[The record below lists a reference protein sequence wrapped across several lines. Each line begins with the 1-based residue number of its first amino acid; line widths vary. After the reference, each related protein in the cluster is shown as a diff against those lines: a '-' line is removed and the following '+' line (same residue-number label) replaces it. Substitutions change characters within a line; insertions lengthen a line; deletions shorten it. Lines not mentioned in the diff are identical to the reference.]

1 MVARPVS
8 ALVSRLSENQDQVEP
23 AFRLCFAF
31 LGSAQSEFA
40 VHSAPPPQ
48 RTSSSGSLIS
58 DRHQPRAHGLDM
70 VKSNKASG
78 ECAVGCVAADYQDA
92 EQIQSVAT
100 EGPEL
105 TMRRRAPSSGPS
117 ARDQVACMTQ
127 ASVKCR
133 KHQHDD
139 IRVGVACEGAGMQLV

>member
-8 ALVSRLSENQDQVEP
+8 ALGVAPLGEPRPGRASLSAVLRLLRKRSV
-23 AFRLCFAF
+23 
-31 LGSAQSEFA
+31 GFA

-48 RTSSSGSLIS
+48 RTWSSGSLIS

-139 IRVGVACEGAGMQLV
+139 IRVGVRCEKSNARFV